1 MSTFYERFVKDMF
14 LDEAGNAQGCPVLD
28 ASEEELDYIGNFGMT
43 HAAMGLA
50 GEAGE
55 VVDVIKKHVFTGKRL
70 DREELIKELGD
81 VEFYLE
87 ALRQQVSISR
97 EDVLLANWEKLSQ
110 RHSDNETIRDYYD
123 EKQ

>member
-1 MSTFYERFVKDMF
+1 MKTFYERFVRDMF
-14 LDEAGNAQGCPVLD
+14 LAEAPEKEYYGRRDISDEQY
-28 ASEEELDYIGNFGMT
+28 DYLENFGLT

-55 VVDVIKKHVFTGKRL
+55 VVDVIKKHVFTGKKL

-97 EDVLLANWEKLSQ
+97 EEVLLANWEKLSK
-110 RHSDNETIRDYYD
+110 RHSDNETIRDYYNA
-123 EKQ
+123 KQ